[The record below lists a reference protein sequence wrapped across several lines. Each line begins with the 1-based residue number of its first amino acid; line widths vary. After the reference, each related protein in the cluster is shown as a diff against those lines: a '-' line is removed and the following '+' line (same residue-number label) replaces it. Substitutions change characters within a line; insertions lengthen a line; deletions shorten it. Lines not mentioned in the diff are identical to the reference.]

1 MNTRHQLLLLYGLL
15 CCLIA
20 AGTDAMA
27 QTTPMIHYTVEDGL
41 PSNNVYNAY
50 RDSKGYLWFCT
61 DKGVARYNGISFQ
74 TFTMG
79 DGLPDN
85 EVFMIKEDRQQRLWL
100 LLSNGKLCYY
110 KNGRFY
116 SEKTIPALQLSL
128 KPTVPPNI
136 HVNDDGSVSF
146 CYPNIN
152 VIADVRG
159 HQVRLYHLDSLMKRY
174 NIELVTVKKKQGNK
188 FALLGTEN
196 RLLIDTQMNV
206 LEYQA
211 YPNKYLFTHDNESNF
226 FMMSDSSIYD
236 CEGNYLYP
244 QVFNYSSDFLLSYMK
259 YVLKI
264 LPHEQGVF
272 FCTSNGLYTA
282 KTRRMLENVI
292 VTSAATDVNGN
303 YWVTSYKQGVYVLP
317 YMPDSIV
324 KYPVLADEHMDNIS
338 VFDKKLYYESIKT
351 HEIYRF
357 SAGKQDV
364 VFPGLMRGNTSSDIY
379 MPDPFIIYGE
389 GNALFLS
396 AGYPFGK
403 KVSVA
408 MVEDGTYYTKSFNQ
422 LGEKYNSK
430 YYKNRCFYVS
440 HQNEIGKIYLDSIK
454 SRTYQTYDFVRF
466 VGDEKLGASALSDD
480 GFLWISTNKKVYKY
494 ADSKMEVQPEFV
506 KMLRRFVFCGNYLIG
521 YDDENVLTVNNVS
534 GQNKR
539 QIGSF
544 PGIGRQWQEIYRI
557 SATQAIAVTDKSYY
571 LINIDAARDTCMLSI
586 LENRFI
592 PLEARYIYA
601 DTTHC
606 YFLKDGSV
614 TSIPLHA
621 IKRADRSPTLFFTR
635 LRKDGVF
642 IDIDTLRHFSFGKTR
657 DLSIW
662 YDYISFGI
670 KEISCEYSVT
680 QDGDAES
687 WNDIQGN
694 AINLSSP
701 GYGTY
706 TIKIR
711 IKRPAGVY
719 TEPISLILTIER
731 PFWLSWWFMTTVV
744 LASVVL
750 IFIITRTVIL
760 LALRRRKKVYDL
772 ESKYHAA
779 EYKTLNALMSPH
791 FIFNSLN
798 NIKGL
803 INRDDKKTATRFL
816 NIFSNVVRQNMQNLS
831 KETVSLHEELLLV
844 SKYLELEKLRFG
856 DIINYELKI
865 EAGVAVEEVFIPPL
879 LIQPLAE
886 NAVKHGL
893 LPQKSAEGMILV
905 HVYERGSS
913 LLIEVQDNGAGL
925 HTSDY
930 TEHEGYES
938 LGLGNIEKRLLY
950 LRQSGRQQ
958 IYFTIVPG
966 ADGKGT
972 IAAIE
977 IRHEDK
983 KNKHY

>member
-1 MNTRHQLLLLYGLL
+1 MFGLL
-15 CCLIA
+15 FFCL
-20 AGTDAMA
+20 AGNSVGA
-27 QTTPMIHYTVEDGL
+27 QTTPMVHYTVEDGL
-41 PSNNVYNAY
+41 PSNNVYNVY
-50 RDSKGYLWFCT
+50 RDSKGYLWFGT

-85 EVFMIKEDRQQRLWL
+85 EVLMIREDRQQRLWMV
-100 LLSNGKLCYY
+100 LSNGKLCFY

-116 SEKTIPALQLSL
+116 SEKTTPALQLSL
-128 KPTVPPNI
+128 KPPVPPNV

-146 CYPNIN
+146 CYPIIN
-152 VIADVRG
+152 VIADVSDQG
-159 HQVRLYHLDSLMKRY
+159 VRLYHLGALTRQY
-174 NIELVTVKKKQGNK
+174 NMELVTVKKRQGNR
-188 FALLGTEN
+188 FTLLGTEN
-196 RLLIDTQMNV
+196 RLLIDTQLNV

-211 YPNKYLFTHDNESNF
+211 YPGKYLFTQDNESNF

-236 CEGNYLYP
+236 CERNYLYP

-272 FCTSNGLYTA
+272 FCTSNGLYT
-282 KTRRMLENVI
+282 TRTTRLLKDMV

-303 YWVTSYKQGVYVLP
+303 YWVTTYKQGVYVLP

-324 KYPVLADEHMDNIS
+324 KHTVLADEDMDNIGA
-338 VFDKKLYYESIKT
+338 FDKTLYYQNT
-351 HEIYRF
+351 RTQEIYRF
-357 SAGKQDV
+357 SAGKQEV
-364 VFPGLMRGNTSSDIY
+364 VYPGLMRAYVSSDLY
-379 MPDPFIIYGE
+379 MPDPFIIYGR
-389 GNALFLS
+389 GHALFLS
-396 AGYPFGK
+396 THTPFRK
-403 KVSVA
+403 NVLVTT
-408 MVEDGTYYTKSFNQ
+408 VEDGKYYTKVFNQ

-430 YYKNRCFYVS
+430 YYRDRCFYVS
-440 HQNEIGKIYLDSIK
+440 HQNEIGRIYLDSIK
-454 SRTYQTYDFVRF
+454 SRTYKAYDFVRF
-466 VGDEKLGASALSDD
+466 VGDEKLGASGLSDD
-480 GFLWISTNKKVYKY
+480 GYLWVSTNKKVYRY
-494 ADSKMEVQPEFV
+494 ANNRMEVQPEFV
-506 KMLRRFVFCGNYLIG
+506 KMLRRFVFCGNYLVG
-521 YDDENVLTVNNVS
+521 YDDENVLTVNNIS
-534 GQNKR
+534 SQHKR
-539 QIGSF
+539 QIGSY

-557 SATQAIAVTDKSYY
+557 TATQAIAVTDKSYY
-571 LINIDAARDTCMLSI
+571 LISIDTARDSCTLSI

-601 DTTHC
+601 DTAHC

-614 TSIPLHA
+614 TSMPLHA
-621 IKRADRSPTLFFTR
+621 IQRADRSPALFFTQF
-635 LRKDGVF
+635 RKDGVF
-642 IDIDTLRHFSFGKTR
+642 MDIDTDRHFNFGKTR

-670 KEISCEYSVT
+670 KEISCQYSVT
-680 QDGDAES
+680 QEGDVDS

-706 TIKIR
+706 TVKIR

-719 TEPISLILTIER
+719 TTPISLTLTIAR
-731 PFWLSWWFMTTVV
+731 PFWLSWWFIAIVV
-744 LASVVL
+744 LLSVAF
-750 IFIITRTVIL
+750 IFIITRSVIM
-760 LALRRRKKVYDL
+760 LALRRRKRVYDL

-803 INRDDKKTATRFL
+803 MNLDDKKAAIRFL
-816 NIFSNVVRQNMQNLS
+816 NSFSNVVRQNMQNLS
-831 KETVSLHEELLLV
+831 RETVSLYEEIQLV

-856 DIINYELKI
+856 DIINYEIKMETGI
-865 EAGVAVEEVFIPPL
+865 DVEAILIPPL

-893 LPQKSAEGMILV
+893 LPLNAASGLIV
-905 HVYERGSS
+905 VYIYEKGSS
-913 LLIEVQDNGAGL
+913 LYIEVRDNGVGL
-925 HTSDY
+925 SKSDY

-938 LGLGNIEKRLLY
+938 LGLANIEKRLLY
-950 LRQSGRQQ
+950 LRQSGKQQ
-958 IYFTIVPG
+958 IYFRIVPNEEG
-966 ADGKGT
+966 PGT
-972 IAAIE
+972 VAIIE
-977 IRHEDK
+977 IRF
-983 KNKHY
+983 